1 MPYPR
6 AAVAGLAVPDPP
18 DGQLLGAWHGPCNG
32 GFPCWWYGTRLG
44 ATPRACSADA
54 RRYGTARRRFGGS
67 ASATIAALCMPAN
80 TRPPASTDGK
90 PEISHGPGG
99 PHHHLSCLVHGRQE
113 SARNGALPGPARSH
127 ADSTPS
133 VMRGKGG
140 TFFLVSRS
148 GSSRVPAAADGPE
161 GLFDAEVGSE
171 PMCGPPAAVPCCC
184 TCPETL
190 GSGFRIIPL
199 TCGAMGIRTPDLL
212 HAMNHQHVHCRRHT
226 LRQQRKR

>member
-18 DGQLLGAWHGPCNG
+18 DGQFLAAWHGPCNG

-54 RRYGTARRRFGGS
+54 RRYATALRRFGGS
-67 ASATIAALCMPAN
+67 ASATIAAPCMPAN
-80 TRPPASTDGK
+80 TRQPASTDGK

-99 PHHHLSCLVHGRQE
+99 PHHHLSCLLHGRQE

-133 VMRGKGG
+133 VMRGKEER
-140 TFFLVSRS
+140 SSWSARS
-148 GSSRVPAAADGPE
+148 GFHPGSRPGPTALRVSSTQRSDPNRCAAR
-161 GLFDAEVGSE
+161 LLLYL
-171 PMCGPPAAVPCCC
+171 AAVLAPN
-184 TCPETL
+184 P
-190 GSGFRIIPL
+190 GFGFSNYASDMSGI
-199 TCGAMGIRTPDLL
+199 
-212 HAMNHQHVHCRRHT
+212 HVW
-226 LRQQRKR
+226 L